1 MATYIVMVLDE
12 SGSMGSI
19 KNDTIGGFNEYLKNI
34 QEVLTPR
41 KNVLF
46 SLLTFNSGKMRW
58 VYDDVALE
66 DVEMLDER
74 SYCPNNAT
82 PLYDAV
88 GNALARID
96 EYCAEDDDKIVLSI
110 ITDGEENS
118 SIEYTAEAV
127 KKSIENVRDKWSITF
142 LGANID
148 VWDAGARLGTFSGST
163 IAYDSTADG
172 INRTMGGLA
181 HAHTQYLVGEASV
194 ENMFA
199 GAKSIDEYAD
209 TIMTEGTGEEEKGI

>member
-12 SGSMGSI
+12 SGSMSSI

-34 QEVLTPR
+34 QEALTPR
-41 KNVLF
+41 KDVLF

-58 VYDDVALE
+58 VYDDADLE
-66 DVEMLDER
+66 DAEMLDEH
-74 SYCPNNAT
+74 SYSPGNAT

-96 EYCAEDDDKIVLSI
+96 EYCAKDDDKIVLSI

-118 SIEYTAEAV
+118 SVEYTAEV
-127 KKSIENVRDKWSITF
+127 IKKSIEDIRDKWSITF

-148 VWDAGARLGTFSGST
+148 VWDEGARLGTFVGST

-181 HAHTQYLVGEASV
+181 HAHTQYLVGETSV

-199 GAKSIDEYAD
+199 GAQDIDEYTK
-209 TIMTEGTGEEEKGI
+209 TIMMEGTGEEEKEI